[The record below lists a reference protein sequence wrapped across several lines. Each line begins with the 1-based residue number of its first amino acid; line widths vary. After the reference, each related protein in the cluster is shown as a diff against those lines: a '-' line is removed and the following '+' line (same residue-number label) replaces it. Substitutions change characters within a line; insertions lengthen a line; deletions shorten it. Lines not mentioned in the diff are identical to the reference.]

1 MREIKFRGYALEE
14 MVNSQWIIGYGVS
27 EIEFAEH
34 YAKEVGRNSDWWLST
49 EGGYCRVIHES
60 IGQYTG
66 KKDKEGNEIY
76 EDDILQESGTGKL
89 FRCEWVD
96 VLAAF
101 KLVLMTEPDTMFG
114 MSVAGDFTVVGNVHE
129 LGVG

>member
-1 MREIKFRGYALEE
+1 MREIKFRGYAVEE

-27 EIEFAEH
+27 ELKFAEH
-34 YAKEVGRNSDWWLST
+34 HAKAVGRDSDWWIYT
-49 EGGYCRVIHES
+49 EDGDCRVIHES

-66 KKDKEGNEIY
+66 IKDKEGNEIY
-76 EDDILQESGTGKL
+76 EDDILQEDKTGKL

-96 VLAAF
+96 KLAAF
-101 KLVLMTEPDTMFG
+101 KLVLMTDLDIMFE

-129 LGVG
+129 LGAE